1 MLLAWNAVGIAGK
14 SNRIH
19 LKWNDNS
26 NALLVFSSAYQ
37 YFGNTE
43 KSDEDDLS
51 PSARFAI
58 KLGIDKA
65 KIVKVEGISRSTETD
80 FKLEDYVKK
89 DAETKSTVKPIEAVL
104 PRETDEFEW
113 NTQENVQLE

>member
-1 MLLAWNAVGIAGK
+1 M
-14 SNRIH
+14 
-19 LKWNDNS
+19 
-26 NALLVFSSAYQ
+26 
-37 YFGNTE
+37 
-43 KSDEDDLS
+43 
-51 PSARFAI
+51 
-58 KLGIDKA
+58 
-65 KIVKVEGISRSTETD
+65 KVEGISRSTETD